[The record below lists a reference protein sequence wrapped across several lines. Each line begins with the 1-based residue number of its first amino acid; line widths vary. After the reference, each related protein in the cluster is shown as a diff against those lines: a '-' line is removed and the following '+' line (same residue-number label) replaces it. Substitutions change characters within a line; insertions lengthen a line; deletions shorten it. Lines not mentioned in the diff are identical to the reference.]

1 MKKTQFTLYLAALC
15 LFGKPA
21 AHAQAVVSAPILE
34 GTNFIQTGLQ
44 ATLKA
49 LNAHANDLAN
59 DGVVEQVLTKGFT
72 EKNMLLAKDWY
83 DGLLAISNTIKTY
96 RRVQHIFERQTAI
109 ITIYSN
115 YIGKFKADPNLSPAQ
130 VAGMSLTSREPGSG
144 TREVVEQ
151 ALAAHGLVAVPPV
164 AELTKATA
172 VREAVLAGGAPA
184 FVSRRVVE
192 RELEARRLVRV
203 PTALGLE
210 RVFRAIW
217 SGAREPAAG
226 PAREL
231 VALAKGHA

>member
-1 MKKTQFTLYLAALC
+1 MKKTQFTLCLAALC
-15 LFGKPA
+15 LFGAPA
-21 AHAQAVVSAPILE
+21 ARAQAVVSAPVLE

-49 LNAHANDLAN
+49 LNTKANDLAN

-130 VAGMSLTSREPGSG
+130 VAGVIRGYTLLIQESG
-144 TREVVEQ
+144 TYLDDLSAIVSPAKSKMTDAERMELIDALDDKVTHQYDLVNYFTRRNMAISTQQGQ
-151 ALAAHGLVAVPPV
+151 ASKDAATLKKLYGL
-164 AELTKATA
+164 
-172 VREAVLAGGAPA
+172 
-184 FVSRRVVE
+184 
-192 RELEARRLVRV
+192 
-203 PTALGLE
+203 
-210 RVFRAIW
+210 
-217 SGAREPAAG
+217 
-226 PAREL
+226 
-231 VALAKGHA
+231 

>member
-1 MKKTQFTLYLAALC
+1 MKKTRFTLCLAALC
-15 LFGKPA
+15 LLGKPS

-115 YIGKFKADPNLSPAQ
+115 YIGKFKADPNLDPAQ
-130 VAGMSLTSREPGSG
+130 VAGMVRGYTLLIQESATYLDDLSAIVSPAKSKMTDAERMELIDVLDDKVTHQYDLVNYF
-144 TREVVEQ
+144 TRRNMAISSQ
-151 ALAAHGLVAVPPV
+151 QGAAA
-164 AELTKATA
+164 
-172 VREAVLAGGAPA
+172 REAATLKK
-184 FVSRRVVE
+184 
-192 RELEARRLVRV
+192 LY
-203 PTALGLE
+203 GL
-210 RVFRAIW
+210 
-217 SGAREPAAG
+217 
-226 PAREL
+226 
-231 VALAKGHA
+231 K

>member
-1 MKKTQFTLYLAALC
+1 MKKTRFTLCLVALC

-49 LNAHANDLAN
+49 LNTKANLLAN

-115 YIGKFKADPNLSPAQ
+115 YIGQFKADPNLSAAQ
-130 VAGMSLTSREPGSG
+130 VAGMVRGYTVLIQESAGYLDDLSAIVSPAKSKMTDAERMELIDALDDKVTHQYDLVNYF
-144 TREVVEQ
+144 TRRNMAISTQQGQ
-151 ALAAHGLVAVPPV
+151 ASKDAVTLKKLYGL
-164 AELTKATA
+164 
-172 VREAVLAGGAPA
+172 
-184 FVSRRVVE
+184 
-192 RELEARRLVRV
+192 
-203 PTALGLE
+203 
-210 RVFRAIW
+210 
-217 SGAREPAAG
+217 
-226 PAREL
+226 
-231 VALAKGHA
+231 

>member
-34 GTNFIQTGLQ
+34 STNFIQTGLQ

-49 LNAHANDLAN
+49 LNSKANLLAN

-83 DGLLAISNTIKTY
+83 DGLLAVSNTIKTY

-115 YIGKFKADPNLSPAQ
+115 YITQFKADPNLTPAQ
-130 VAGMSLTSREPGSG
+130 VQGMVKGYTVLIQESAGYLDDLSAIVSPAKSKMTDAERMELIDGLDDKVTHQYDLVSYF
-144 TREVVEQ
+144 TRRNMAISSQQGQ
-151 ALAAHGLVAVPPV
+151 A
-164 AELTKATA
+164 
-172 VREAVLAGGAPA
+172 
-184 FVSRRVVE
+184 
-192 RELEARRLVRV
+192 
-203 PTALGLE
+203 
-210 RVFRAIW
+210 
-217 SGAREPAAG
+217 ARETATLKKLYG
-226 PAREL
+226 L
-231 VALAKGHA
+231 K

>member
-1 MKKTQFTLYLAALC
+1 MKKTRFTLCLVALC

-49 LNAHANDLAN
+49 LNTKANLLAN

-115 YIGKFKADPNLSPAQ
+115 YIGQFKADPNLSAAQ
-130 VAGMSLTSREPGSG
+130 VAGIVRGYTVLIQESG
-144 TREVVEQ
+144 TYLDDLSAIVSPAKSKMTDAERMELIDVLDDKVTHQYDLVNYFTRRNMAISTQQGQ
-151 ALAAHGLVAVPPV
+151 AAKDAKTLKQLYGL
-164 AELTKATA
+164 
-172 VREAVLAGGAPA
+172 
-184 FVSRRVVE
+184 
-192 RELEARRLVRV
+192 
-203 PTALGLE
+203 
-210 RVFRAIW
+210 
-217 SGAREPAAG
+217 
-226 PAREL
+226 
-231 VALAKGHA
+231 

>member
-1 MKKTQFTLYLAALC
+1 MKKTQLTLCLAALC
-15 LFGKPA
+15 LFGAPA
-21 AHAQAVVSAPILE
+21 AHAQAVVSAPVLE

-49 LNAHANDLAN
+49 LNTKANDLAN

-130 VAGMSLTSREPGSG
+130 VAGVIRGYTLLIQESG
-144 TREVVEQ
+144 TYLDDLSAIVSPAKSKMTDAERMELIDVLDEKVTHQYDLVNYFTRRNMAISTQQGQ
-151 ALAAHGLVAVPPV
+151 ASKDAVTLKKLYGL
-164 AELTKATA
+164 
-172 VREAVLAGGAPA
+172 
-184 FVSRRVVE
+184 
-192 RELEARRLVRV
+192 
-203 PTALGLE
+203 
-210 RVFRAIW
+210 
-217 SGAREPAAG
+217 
-226 PAREL
+226 
-231 VALAKGHA
+231 

>member
-1 MKKTQFTLYLAALC
+1 MKKTQFTLCLAALC
-15 LFGKPA
+15 LFGAPA
-21 AHAQAVVSAPILE
+21 ARAQAVVSAPVLE

-49 LNAHANDLAN
+49 LNSKANILAN

-130 VAGMSLTSREPGSG
+130 VAGVIRGYTLLIQESG
-144 TREVVEQ
+144 TYLDDLSAIVSPAKSKMTDAERMELIDVLDDKVTHQYDLVNYFTRRNMAISTQQGQ
-151 ALAAHGLVAVPPV
+151 ASKDAVTLKKLYGL
-164 AELTKATA
+164 
-172 VREAVLAGGAPA
+172 
-184 FVSRRVVE
+184 
-192 RELEARRLVRV
+192 
-203 PTALGLE
+203 
-210 RVFRAIW
+210 
-217 SGAREPAAG
+217 
-226 PAREL
+226 
-231 VALAKGHA
+231 

>member
-1 MKKTQFTLYLAALC
+1 MKKTQFTLCLAALC
-15 LFGKPA
+15 LLGKPS

-115 YIGKFKADPNLSPAQ
+115 YIGKFKADPNLEPAQ
-130 VAGMSLTSREPGSG
+130 VQGMVRGYTVLIQESAGYLDDLSAIVSPAKSKMTDAERMELIDVLDDKVTHQYDLVNYFPRRNMAISSQ
-144 TREVVEQ
+144 Q
-151 ALAAHGLVAVPPV
+151 ASA
-164 AELTKATA
+164 
-172 VREAVLAGGAPA
+172 
-184 FVSRRVVE
+184 
-192 RELEARRLVRV
+192 
-203 PTALGLE
+203 
-210 RVFRAIW
+210 
-217 SGAREPAAG
+217 ARESATLKQLYG
-226 PAREL
+226 L
-231 VALAKGHA
+231 K

>member
-1 MKKTQFTLYLAALC
+1 MKKTQFTLCLAALC
-15 LFGKPA
+15 LLAKPS

-115 YIGKFKADPNLSPAQ
+115 YIGRFKADPNLSPAQ
-130 VAGMSLTSREPGSG
+130 VAGMVRGYTVLIQESASYLDDLSAIVSPAKSKMTDAERMELIDVLDDKVTHQYDLVNYF
-144 TREVVEQ
+144 TRRNMAMSTQ
-151 ALAAHGLVAVPPV
+151 QG
-164 AELTKATA
+164 
-172 VREAVLAGGAPA
+172 EA
-184 FVSRRVVE
+184 
-192 RELEARRLVRV
+192 
-203 PTALGLE
+203 
-210 RVFRAIW
+210 
-217 SGAREPAAG
+217 AREFATLKKLYG
-226 PAREL
+226 L
-231 VALAKGHA
+231 K

>member
-1 MKKTQFTLYLAALC
+1 MKKTQFTLCLAALC
-15 LFGKPA
+15 LFGAPA
-21 AHAQAVVSAPILE
+21 AHAQAVVSAPVLE

-49 LNAHANDLAN
+49 LNAKANDLAN

-130 VAGMSLTSREPGSG
+130 VASVIRGYTLLIQESG
-144 TREVVEQ
+144 TYLDDLSAIVSPAKSKMTDAERMELIDVLDDKVTHQYDLVNYFTRRNMAISTQQGQ
-151 ALAAHGLVAVPPV
+151 ASKDAVTLKKLYGL
-164 AELTKATA
+164 
-172 VREAVLAGGAPA
+172 
-184 FVSRRVVE
+184 
-192 RELEARRLVRV
+192 
-203 PTALGLE
+203 
-210 RVFRAIW
+210 
-217 SGAREPAAG
+217 
-226 PAREL
+226 
-231 VALAKGHA
+231 

>member
-1 MKKTQFTLYLAALC
+1 MEKTRFSLCLAALC
-15 LFGKPA
+15 LFSKPS

-49 LNAHANDLAN
+49 LNTHANDLAN

-115 YIGKFKADPNLSPAQ
+115 YIGKFKADPNLTPSQVQGIVRGYTVLIQESASYLDDLSAIVSPAKSKMTDAERMELIDALDDKVTHQ
-130 VAGMSLTSREPGSG
+130 YDLVNYF
-144 TREVVEQ
+144 TRRNMAISSEQ
-151 ALAAHGLVAVPPV
+151 
-164 AELTKATA
+164 
-172 VREAVLAGGAPA
+172 GA
-184 FVSRRVVE
+184 
-192 RELEARRLVRV
+192 EARESATLKK
-203 PTALGLE
+203 LYGL
-210 RVFRAIW
+210 
-217 SGAREPAAG
+217 
-226 PAREL
+226 
-231 VALAKGHA
+231 K